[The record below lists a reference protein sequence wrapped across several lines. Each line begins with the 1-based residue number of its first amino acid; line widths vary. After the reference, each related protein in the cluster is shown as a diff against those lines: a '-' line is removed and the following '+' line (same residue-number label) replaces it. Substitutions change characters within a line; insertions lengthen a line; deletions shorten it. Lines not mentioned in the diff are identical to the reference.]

1 MKKEDKQS
9 LVVEIEED
17 DDIIMNKFNDGVT
30 VSNFQPV
37 RSDDVVKKNVKSDVI
52 SDKATKRDNE
62 LFSSRQN
69 ELGGKSR
76 TTSILRPKGTEIMNR
91 LKTTDALDVANN
103 VAITEFKETSQ
114 RNDVGLK
121 GRQMGTTKLMTLLE
135 LSKKCE
141 NLDDL
146 LNRYGC

>member
-9 LVVEIEED
+9 LVVEVEED
-17 DDIIMNKFNDGVT
+17 DDIIMNKLNDGFT

-37 RSDDVVKKNVKSDVI
+37 RSDDVVKRNGKNDVKINVI
-52 SDKATKRDNE
+52 SEKATKHDNE

-69 ELGGKSR
+69 EKSR
-76 TTSILRPKGTEIMNR
+76 TTSIPRPKGVEIMNR
-91 LKTTDALDVANN
+91 LKTTDVVDVANN
-103 VAITEFKETSQ
+103 VVITEFKETSQ

-121 GRQMGTTKLMTLLE
+121 GRQMTLLE
-135 LSKKCE
+135 LSKQCE

>member
-9 LVVEIEED
+9 LVVEIED
-17 DDIIMNKFNDGVT
+17 DDIIMNKLNDGVT

-37 RSDDVVKKNVKSDVI
+37 RSNDVVKKNVKSDVKSNI
-52 SDKATKRDNE
+52 IAEKATKRDNE

-69 ELGGKSR
+69 ELGEKSR
-76 TTSILRPKGTEIMNR
+76 NTSIPRPKGADIMNR
-91 LKTTDALDVANN
+91 LKTTDDVDVVNN

-121 GRQMGTTKLMTLLE
+121 GRQMTLLE
-135 LSKKCE
+135 LSKQCE

-146 LNRYGC
+146 LSRYGC

>member
-9 LVVEIEED
+9 LVVEIED
-17 DDIIMNKFNDGVT
+17 DDIIMNKLNDGVT

-37 RSDDVVKKNVKSDVI
+37 RSNDVVKKNVRSDVKSNVI
-52 SDKATKRDNE
+52 SEKATKHDNE

-69 ELGGKSR
+69 EKSR
-76 TTSILRPKGTEIMNR
+76 TTSIPRPKGVEIMNR
-91 LKTTDALDVANN
+91 LKTTDVVDVANN
-103 VAITEFKETSQ
+103 VVITEFKETSQ

-121 GRQMGTTKLMTLLE
+121 GRQMTLLE
-135 LSKKCE
+135 WSKQCE